1 MNEYPEKLQNVID
14 ELSLIENPQDR
25 MEFLIDYADKF
36 KEVPESVAKRPFP
49 AETKVPFCESEAYVF
64 AVPEDDGGIK
74 YYYAVDN
81 PNGVSAKALAQIFSS
96 TLQGVKPEDILRIP
110 LDVIY
115 KIFGQSLS
123 MGKNMGLTG
132 ILQMMKRDAKKFME
146 EKNQLKNLKQQSLS
160 QNILFSSPPERGQ
173 GEVQ

>member
-1 MNEYPEKLQNVID
+1 MKEYPEKLQSLID
-14 ELSLIENPQDR
+14 ELALIEDPQDR
-25 MEFLIDYADKF
+25 MEILIDYADKF
-36 KEVPESVAKRPFP
+36 IEVPESVAKRPFP
-49 AETKVPFCESEAYVF
+49 VETKVPFCESEAYVF
-64 AVPEDDGGIK
+64 AVLNDDGTIK

-96 TLQGVKPEDILRIP
+96 TLNDARPEDIEKIP

-132 ILQMMKRDAKKFME
+132 ILQMMKRDAKKFMNE
-146 EKNQLKNLKQQSLS
+146 EARLK
-160 QNILFSSPPERGQ
+160 
-173 GEVQ
+173 

>member
-14 ELSLIENPQDR
+14 ELSLISDPQDR
-25 MEFLIDYADKF
+25 MEFLIDFADKF
-36 KEVPESVAKRPFP
+36 KEVPESIAVRPFP

-64 AVPEDDGGIK
+64 PVTEDDGTLK
-74 YYYAVDN
+74 FYYAVDN
-81 PNGVSAKALAQIFSS
+81 PNGVSAKALAQIFST
-96 TLQGVKPEDILRIP
+96 TLTGVKPEEIEKIP

-132 ILQMMKRDAKKFME
+132 ILQMMKRDAKKLMSKE
-146 EKNQLKNLKQQSLS
+146 AQLKN
-160 QNILFSSPPERGQ
+160 
-173 GEVQ
+173 

>member
-1 MNEYPEKLQNVID
+1 MMSEYPDKLQSIID
-14 ELSLIENPQDR
+14 ELALIEDSQDK

-36 KEVPESVAKRPFP
+36 EEVPERIARRPFP

-64 AVPEDDGGIK
+64 AVRNDDGTIK

-81 PNGVSAKALAQIFSS
+81 PNGVSAKALAQIFSI
-96 TLQGVKPEDILRIP
+96 TLNDSKPEDIEKIP

-132 ILQMMKRDAKKFME
+132 ILQMMKRDAKKFMSNE
-146 EKNQLKNLKQQSLS
+146 AQLKN
-160 QNILFSSPPERGQ
+160 
-173 GEVQ
+173 

>member
-1 MNEYPEKLQNVID
+1 MISEYPDKLQSLID
-14 ELSLIENPQDR
+14 ELALIEDPQGR

-36 KEVPESVAKRPFP
+36 EEVPENIAKRPFP

-64 AVPEDDGGIK
+64 AVPNDDGTIK

-81 PNGVSAKALAQIFSS
+81 PNGVSAKALARIFSI
-96 TLQGVKPEDILRIP
+96 TLNDSKPEDIEKIP

-123 MGKNMGLTG
+123 MGKNLGLTG
-132 ILQMMKRDAKKFME
+132 ILQMMKRDAKKFMYKKSQV
-146 EKNQLKNLKQQSLS
+146 KN
-160 QNILFSSPPERGQ
+160 
-173 GEVQ
+173 

>member
-1 MNEYPEKLQNVID
+1 MNGYPEKLQSLID
-14 ELSLIENPQDR
+14 ELTLIEDPQDR

-36 KEVPESVAKRPFP
+36 EEVPASIAKRPFP

-64 AVPEDDGGIK
+64 PIYNNDGTIK
-74 YYYAVDN
+74 YYYAVEN
-81 PNGVSAKALAQIFSS
+81 PNGVSAKALAQIFTS
-96 TLQGVKPEDILRIP
+96 TLNNAKPEDIEKIP

-132 ILQMMKRDAKKFME
+132 ILQMMKRDAKKFINKE
-146 EKNQLKNLKQQSLS
+146 FQLKN
-160 QNILFSSPPERGQ
+160 
-173 GEVQ
+173 

>member
-1 MNEYPEKLQNVID
+1 MNEYPEKLQSLID
-14 ELSLIENPQDR
+14 ELALIEDPQDR
-25 MEFLIDYADKF
+25 IGFLIDYADKF
-36 KEVPESVAKRPFP
+36 NEVPESIAKRPFP

-64 AVPEDDGGIK
+64 PVYSDDGTIK

-96 TLQGVKPEDILRIP
+96 TLAGAKPEDIEKIP

-132 ILQMMKRDAKKFME
+132 ILQMMKRDAKKYMSKE
-146 EKNQLKNLKQQSLS
+146 AQLKN
-160 QNILFSSPPERGQ
+160 
-173 GEVQ
+173 

>member
-1 MNEYPEKLQNVID
+1 MSEYPDKLQSIID
-14 ELSLIENPQDR
+14 ELTLIEEPQDR

-36 KEVPESVAKRPFP
+36 EEVPEDIAKRPFP

-64 AVPEDDGGIK
+64 AVQNDNGTIK

-81 PNGVSAKALAQIFSS
+81 PNGVSAKALARIFSI
-96 TLQGVKPEDILRIP
+96 TLNNLKPEDIEKIS

-132 ILQMMKRDAKKFME
+132 ILQMMKRDAKKFMSKE
-146 EKNQLKNLKQQSLS
+146 AQIKN
-160 QNILFSSPPERGQ
+160 
-173 GEVQ
+173 

>member
-1 MNEYPEKLQNVID
+1 MNGYPEKLQSLID
-14 ELSLIENPQDR
+14 ELALIEDPQNR

-36 KEVPESVAKRPFP
+36 EEVPENIARRPFP
-49 AETKVPFCESEAYVF
+49 PETKVPFCESEAYVF
-64 AVPEDDGGIK
+64 AVQNDDGTIK

-96 TLQGVKPEDILRIP
+96 TVNNLKPQDIEKIP

-132 ILQMMKRDAKKFME
+132 ILQMMKRDAKKFMSKE
-146 EKNQLKNLKQQSLS
+146 AQLKN
-160 QNILFSSPPERGQ
+160 
-173 GEVQ
+173 

>member
-1 MNEYPEKLQNVID
+1 MNGYPEKLQSLID
-14 ELSLIENPQDR
+14 ELALIEDPQNR

-36 KEVPESVAKRPFP
+36 EEVPENIARRPFP
-49 AETKVPFCESEAYVF
+49 SETKVPFCESEAYVF
-64 AVPEDDGGIK
+64 AVQNDDGTIK

-96 TLQGVKPEDILRIP
+96 TVNNLKPQDIEKIP

-132 ILQMMKRDAKKFME
+132 ILQMMKRDAEKFMSKE
-146 EKNQLKNLKQQSLS
+146 AQLKN
-160 QNILFSSPPERGQ
+160 
-173 GEVQ
+173 